1 MNRWLEKIDNIE
13 LPEKLKLFIVRDGV
27 DTLIGVAI
35 LLIVGISA
43 FTAENFSVKN
53 LMVLIPLVLATVGWY
68 VARMLNRKNGKLQQ
82 QKEMH
87 DKLLFNVEHDLETGH
102 YDYELRMKQLQAYRQ
117 TTVIT
122 DDEYR
127 TLKARYEMDRKK
139 NS

>member
-27 DTLIGVAI
+27 DTLIGIAI

-68 VARMLNRKNGKLQQ
+68 VSRMLNRKNGKLQQ
-82 QKEMH
+82 QKERRRE
-87 DKLLFNVEHDLETGH
+87 V
-102 YDYELRMKQLQAYRQ
+102 YQP
-117 TTVIT
+117 
-122 DDEYR
+122 
-127 TLKARYEMDRKK
+127 
-139 NS
+139 

>member
-1 MNRWLEKIDNIE
+1 MATDSMLLNI
-13 LPEKLKLFIVRDGV
+13 
-27 DTLIGVAI
+27 I

-53 LMVLIPLVLATVGWY
+53 LMVLIPLVLATIGWY
-68 VARMLNRKNGKLQQ
+68 VSRMLNRKNGKLQQ

-87 DKLLFNVEHDLETGH
+87 DKLLFNVEHDMETGH

-127 TLKARYEMDRKK
+127 TLKARYEMDRKE
-139 NS
+139 NN